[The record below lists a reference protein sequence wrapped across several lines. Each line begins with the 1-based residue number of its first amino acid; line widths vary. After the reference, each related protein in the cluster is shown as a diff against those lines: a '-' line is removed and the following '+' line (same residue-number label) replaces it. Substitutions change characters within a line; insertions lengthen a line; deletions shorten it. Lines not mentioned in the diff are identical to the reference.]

1 MPQQHTDAAAAAGAS
16 AQKNGAGTTPGTSPV
31 ASRTA
36 DDFTPKSQAKQGLG
50 FDRSRLPDPVSYYES
65 VGLVLQG
72 RGKWRTAPCSFH
84 GGSDSLRIN
93 VETGAFVC
101 MAGCGAR
108 GGDVLAYHRALTGK
122 SFVEAAKDL
131 GAWVG
136 GDAPAH
142 ARPAPFPAR
151 DALELLAREATL
163 VAIAALNMGRG
174 ESLSEHDK
182 QRLLQAAAR
191 VSTVA
196 EVVL

>member
-1 MPQQHTDAAAAAGAS
+1 M
-16 AQKNGAGTTPGTSPV
+16 
-31 ASRTA
+31 
-36 DDFTPKSQAKQGLG
+36 
-50 FDRSRLPDPVSYYES
+50 
-65 VGLVLQG
+65 LQG
-72 RGKWRTAPCSFH
+72 RGKWRTAPCNFH
-84 GGSDSLRIN
+84 GGSDSLRVN
-93 VETGAFVC
+93 SETGAWVC

-136 GDAPAH
+136 GDVPAH

-151 DALELLAREATL
+151 DALELLAREAAL
-163 VAIAALNMGRG
+163 VALAACTLARG
-174 ESLSEHDK
+174 EALSEHDK